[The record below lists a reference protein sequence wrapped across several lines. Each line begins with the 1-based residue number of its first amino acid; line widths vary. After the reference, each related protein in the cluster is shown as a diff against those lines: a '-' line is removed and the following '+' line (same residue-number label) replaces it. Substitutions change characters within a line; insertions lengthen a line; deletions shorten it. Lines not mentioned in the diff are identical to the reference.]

1 MGPAPEHLMNLTVKD
16 LILPNGSDWN
26 RALIKQ
32 ILPHE
37 EATIL
42 SIKPRKSGAPDK
54 MVWLGTSSGVYT
66 TKSGYLKAM
75 EDGNVQT
82 QTPTAIGIDWNNN
95 VWKLQVPPKIKLF
108 LWKIFQ
114 GALPVGDRLASRNI
128 LVDTVCKSYSNVESI
143 NHLFLHC
150 DVAYKVWNLAPFSTC
165 IDSRGLIDLTTAWK
179 GLYKL
184 VCLPPSGIASGPLAP
199 WILWS
204 LWLARNNRIFNNK
217 ESTPEKIIT
226 KAVTAAQ
233 EWLREQTP
241 EPSDSD
247 AAWRSDSQRAGLGW
261 TVIENELNSDYMAHC
276 LYVPSP
282 LVAEALALREAM
294 AHCRAQ
300 GILQLHCQMDS
311 QQLVKTLISKS
322 PNPEIYG
329 VVSDILLLASS
340 FLSISYEWFPR
351 SKNKVA
357 DALAKQALY
366 NVCLVSPNLD
376 NGV

>member
-1 MGPAPEHLMNLTVKD
+1 MNLTVKD
-16 LILPNGSDWN
+16 LLLPNGSDWN

-37 EATIL
+37 EGTIL
-42 SIKPRKSGAPDK
+42 NIKPSKSGAPDK

-75 EDGNVQT
+75 EAGNVQT
-82 QTPTAIGIDWNNN
+82 QTPTATGIDWNNN
-95 VWKLQVPPKIKLF
+95 VWKLHVPPKIKLF

-128 LVDTVCKSYSNVESI
+128 LVDTVCKSCSNVESI

-150 DVAYKVWNLAPFSTC
+150 DVAYKVWKLAPFSTC

-184 VCLPPSGIASGPLAP
+184 VCLPPSGIALGPLAP

-217 ESTPEKIIT
+217 ESTPEEIIT

-241 EPSDSD
+241 EPSDVPKKVRAMTAPGINYTIMQSD

-300 GILQLHCQMDS
+300 GFPTASL
-311 QQLVKTLISKS
+311 
-322 PNPEIYG
+322 PNG
-329 VVSDILLLASS
+329 LA
-340 FLSISYEWFPR
+340 
-351 SKNKVA
+351 A
-357 DALAKQALY
+357 A
-366 NVCLVSPNLD
+366 C
-376 NGV
+376 